1 MHGAISPFSGTVV
14 GAIPTHNLA
23 RSLFGKE
30 GGAGLQ
36 KQVSESGL
44 SETGLPETGLECL
57 RVIINVDVKSP
68 VTSRHGLC
76 QRGMGLLKLKSESEC
91 FR

>member
-1 MHGAISPFSGTVV
+1 MHGAISPFCGTVV

-36 KQVSESGL
+36 KQVSEPGLSESGL
-44 SETGLPETGLECL
+44 SESGLSESGLECL
-57 RVIINVDVKSP
+57 RVIINVDV
-68 VTSRHGLC
+68 
-76 QRGMGLLKLKSESEC
+76 
-91 FR
+91 